1 MLSAACAAAF
11 WGWLNPGS
19 VAGWVVAVLAGAGAV
34 MLAVWVR
41 LALIQP

>member
-11 WGWLNPGS
+11 WGWLNPGY